1 VRAGLTAGGTF
12 PTVYAHVRR
21 FRTMKLPPF
30 LLDHWIAKY
39 EFADPP
45 IAYNL
50 AASTGPK
57 LSLHELVAMGGG
69 SLEDVAL
76 SYAPP
81 EGQKSLR
88 AAIADFHGVD
98 PDWVVVTTGGSEA
111 LAILY
116 CLAVEPGAEIVLPD
130 PGFPAFDTVA
140 SAWGLK
146 TKHYALRREDGFV
159 QTVDAVLA
167 ATGSKAV
174 LALVNA
180 PHNPTG
186 TVMPRREIERL
197 ASELKDRGARLIV
210 DEVYRPIYFG
220 KPEASAAGIDNVIV
234 VSDMSKALSLPGL
247 RTGWLI
253 SADSELRKRAIDVR
267 SYFTISSSPL
277 LESLTRHALI
287 NREAIFAR
295 LRAVAERNV
304 ALLTEFMA
312 RASNTLDWVPPAGGT
327 VCFPWF
333 RDGRDAR
340 PFCEAAA
347 ARGVLIAPGDCF
359 GAPSHMR
366 FGFGAQAEGYDRALA
381 VLAEVLSA
389 R

>member
-1 VRAGLTAGGTF
+1 
-12 PTVYAHVRR
+12 
-21 FRTMKLPPF
+21 MKLPPF

-57 LSLHELVAMGGG
+57 LGLHELLKMGGG
-69 SLEDVAL
+69 SLDDVVL

-88 AAIADFHGVD
+88 AAIAEFHGVD
-98 PDWVVVTTGGSEA
+98 PDWVVVTTGASEA
-111 LAILY
+111 LSILY

-130 PGFPAFDTVA
+130 PGFPAFDAVA
-140 SAWGLK
+140 SAWGLN
-146 TKHYALRREDGFV
+146 TTRYALRRDENFA
-159 QTVDAVLA
+159 QTADAVLA
-167 ATGSKAV
+167 AAGPKCV

-186 TVMPRREIERL
+186 SVMPRREIEKL
-197 ASELKDRGARLIV
+197 ASKLAARGARLIV
-210 DEVYRPIYFG
+210 DEVYRPLYFG
-220 KPEASAAGIDNVIV
+220 KPETSAAGIDNVIV

-247 RTGWLI
+247 RTGWLVI
-253 SADSELRKRAIDVR
+253 GDSELRKRAVDAR
-267 SYFTISSSPL
+267 SYFTISGSPL
-277 LESLTRHALI
+277 LEALTLHALN
-287 NREAIFAR
+287 NREAIFTA
-295 LRAVAERNV
+295 LREVAERNL
-304 ALLTEFMA
+304 ALLADFMA
-312 RASNTLDWVPPAGGT
+312 RSSGALDWVPPAGGT

-333 RDGRDAR
+333 KDGRDAR

-347 ARGVLIAPGDCF
+347 SRGVLIAPGDCF

-366 FGFGAQAEGYDRALA
+366 VGFGAQAQGYGRALA
-381 VLAEVLSA
+381 VLSELLGK
-389 R
+389 

>member
-1 VRAGLTAGGTF
+1 
-12 PTVYAHVRR
+12 
-21 FRTMKLPPF
+21 MKLPPF

-69 SLEDVAL
+69 SIDDVAL

-81 EGQKSLR
+81 EGQASLR
-88 AAIADFHGVD
+88 AAIAEFHNVD
-98 PDWVVVTTGGSEA
+98 PDWVVVTTGASEA
-111 LAILY
+111 LSILY

-130 PGFPAFDTVA
+130 PGFPAFEAVA

-146 TKHYALRREDGFV
+146 TKHYALRREDGFA
-159 QTVDAVLA
+159 QMADAVLA
-167 ATGSKAV
+167 AVTKNCV
-174 LALVNA
+174 LALVNS

-186 TVMPRREIERL
+186 AVMPRREIERL
-197 ASELKDRGARLIV
+197 ASELKGKGARLIV

-220 KPEASAAGIDNVIV
+220 KAQESAVGIDNVIV

-253 SADSELRKRAIDVR
+253 IADSELRKRAIDAR
-267 SYFTISSSPL
+267 SYFTISGSPL
-277 LESLTRHALI
+277 LEGLTRHAI
-287 NREAIFAR
+287 MNREAIFAK

-304 ALLTEFMA
+304 ALLTDFMA
-312 RASNTLDWVPPAGGT
+312 RASNTLDWVRPAGGT

-359 GAPSHMR
+359 QAPSHMR

-381 VLAEVLSA
+381 VLAELLGG

>member
-1 VRAGLTAGGTF
+1 
-12 PTVYAHVRR
+12 
-21 FRTMKLPPF
+21 MKLPPF

-57 LSLHELVAMGGG
+57 YSLHELLQLGGG
-69 SLEDVAL
+69 SLDDVAL
-76 SYAPP
+76 TYAPP
-81 EGQKSLR
+81 EGQDSLR

-116 CLAVEPGAEIVLPD
+116 CLASEPGAGIVLPD
-130 PGFPAFDTVA
+130 PGFPAFDAVA

-146 TKHYALRREDGFV
+146 TKHYALKRENGFA
-159 QTVDAVLA
+159 QSADAVLA
-167 ATGSKAV
+167 AAGPECV
-174 LALVNA
+174 LALVNS

-186 TVMPRREIERL
+186 AVMPRHEIQRL
-197 ASELKDRGARLIV
+197 ASELKRKGARLIV
-210 DEVYRPIYFG
+210 DEVYRPLYLG

-253 SADSELRKRAIDVR
+253 IADSELRKRAVDAR
-267 SYFTISSSPL
+267 SYFTISGSPL
-277 LESLTRHALI
+277 LEALTRHALI
-287 NREAIFAR
+287 NREAIFAK
-295 LRAVAERNV
+295 LRDVAVRNL
-304 ALLTEFMA
+304 ALLTDFMA
-312 RASNTLDWVPPAGGT
+312 RTSDRLDWVPPAGGT

-340 PFCEAAA
+340 TFCETAA

-359 GAPSHMR
+359 AAPSHMR
-366 FGFGAQAEGYDRALA
+366 FGFGAQAQGYDRALA
-381 VLAEVLSA
+381 VLAELLGG

>member
-1 VRAGLTAGGTF
+1 
-12 PTVYAHVRR
+12 
-21 FRTMKLPPF
+21 MKLPPF

-39 EFADPP
+39 EFADPS

-57 LSLHELVAMGGG
+57 LSLGELLKMGGG
-69 SLEDVAL
+69 SLDNVAL
-76 SYAPP
+76 TYAPP
-81 EGQKSLR
+81 EGQKALR

-111 LAILY
+111 LSILY
-116 CLAVEPGAEIVLPD
+116 CLASEPGAEIVLPD
-130 PGFPAFDTVA
+130 PQFPAFDAVA

-146 TKHYALRREDGFV
+146 TAHYALSRDDSFA
-159 QTVDAVLA
+159 QTADAVLA
-167 ATGSKAV
+167 ATGPNSV
-174 LALVNA
+174 LALVNS

-186 TVMPRREIERL
+186 AVMPRHEIERL
-197 ASELKDRGARLIV
+197 ASALAAKGTRLIV
-210 DEVYRPIYFG
+210 DEVYRPLYFG
-220 KPEASAAGIDNVIV
+220 KPERSAADIDNVIV

-253 SADSELRKRAIDVR
+253 VRDSELRKRAIDAR

-277 LESLTRHALI
+277 LESLTRLALD
-287 NREAIFAR
+287 NRETIFAT
-295 LRAVAERNV
+295 LRAVAERNI
-304 ALLTEFMA
+304 ALLTDFME
-312 RASNTLDWVPPAGGT
+312 RTSNMLSWVPPQGGT

-333 RDGRDAR
+333 ADGRDAR
-340 PFCEAAA
+340 RFCEAAA

-359 GAPSHMR
+359 GAPSHIR
-366 FGFGAQAEGYDRALA
+366 VGFGAQADGYDRALA
-381 VLAEVLSA
+381 VLSELLDA

>member
-1 VRAGLTAGGTF
+1 
-12 PTVYAHVRR
+12 
-21 FRTMKLPPF
+21 MKLPPF

-57 LSLHELVAMGGG
+57 LSLHELLKMGGG
-69 SLEDVAL
+69 SLDDVAL

-88 AAIADFHGVD
+88 AAIAAFHGVD
-98 PDWVVVTTGGSEA
+98 PDWVVVTTGASEA
-111 LAILY
+111 LSILY

-130 PGFPAFDTVA
+130 PGFPAFEAVA

-146 TKHYALRREDGFV
+146 TMHYALRRDENFA
-159 QTVDAVLA
+159 QTADAVLA
-167 ATGSKAV
+167 AVGSKCV
-174 LALVNA
+174 LALVNS

-186 TVMPRREIERL
+186 AVMPRHEIERL
-197 ASELKDRGARLIV
+197 ASGLQGRGARLIV
-210 DEVYRPIYFG
+210 DEVYRPLYSG
-220 KPEASAAGIDNVIV
+220 KPEPSAAGIDNVIV

-253 SADSELRKRAIDVR
+253 IGDSELRQRAIDAR
-267 SYFTISSSPL
+267 SYFTISGSPL
-277 LESLTRHALI
+277 LEALTRHALI
-287 NREAIFAR
+287 NREAIFTA
-295 LRAVAERNV
+295 LREVAQRNIT
-304 ALLTEFMA
+304 LLADFMA
-312 RASNTLDWVPPAGGT
+312 RTSDTLGWVPPAGGT

-333 RDGRDAR
+333 KDGRDAR

-359 GAPSHMR
+359 QAPSHMR
-366 FGFGAQAEGYDRALA
+366 FGFGAQAQGYDHALA
-381 VLAEVLSA
+381 VLSGLLGGK
-389 R
+389 